1 MTFSKK
7 IFIAVF
13 FTALVLGSLIIWTS
27 HHYISMQTE
36 EKFISRYS
44 VFTTV
49 LSGTLTQLDN
59 NTEKL
64 MLNAAHVLAEKDKA
78 QGLLSTEHL
87 KTIRNDLNVTHIF
100 IVDKNGKFIRSTNE
114 DPGLIPNAF
123 SFCPA
128 YKDMVVGNSDG
139 EATPIIHPRPE
150 PKPYKFLFVP
160 SHDRQRLLEVGVRVD
175 FIAKTL
181 SEVLGSD
188 ENIDS
193 MTLYDP
199 HGTIFGRFNSKEI
212 DFKTGTVKL
221 PDSFPQVIDNGD
233 SYHFFAKV
241 TSSHPRCCQCDVS
254 KTSKNGE
261 YYYVLE
267 ANVSKKELRAVL
279 ASTNNIFLALG
290 FGNLI
295 LALFLS
301 RYLSR
306 RLVRHIERAASKVRD
321 IQANGD
327 LKDRISLKSG
337 DEVGYLT
344 EEFDKLLE
352 KLEVSQQ
359 QLIEAEKV
367 QAKVQ
372 MAREVAHNIKSP
384 VVALEMMLPTL
395 ITVPERIQ
403 RVLKN
408 SVREIKNLTE
418 KLKSQADSLSS
429 PNTSSKDELLYLP
442 TILDDL
448 VSVKAHEYLEK
459 KNVKIT
465 FANLSDNKTA
475 FSKGNATELKSILSN
490 LINNSIEASTGSDAL
505 VEVGL
510 SNDNSACDIT
520 VRDNGAGIPKEYLD
534 DLGKKVLSFK
544 GGCERGLGLV
554 HAYKVIQSWDGSIS
568 IDSEIGNGT
577 IVRISLTKE
586 YVVPTQK
593 PQVLEARTL

>member
-27 HHYISMQTE
+27 HHYISQQTE

-44 VFTTV
+44 VFTKV
-49 LSGTLTQLDN
+49 LSGSLTQLDN

-64 MLNAAHVLAEKDKA
+64 MLNAARVLAEKDKA

-87 KTIRNDLNVTHIF
+87 KSIRDDLNVTHIF
-100 IVDKNGKFIRSTNE
+100 VVDKNGKFIRSTNE
-114 DPGLIPNAF
+114 DPKLIPNAF

-128 YKDMVVGNSDG
+128 YKEMVVGRSNV
-139 EATPIIHPRPE
+139 EATPIIHPKPE

-181 SEVLGSD
+181 SDVLGSD

-199 HGTIFGRFNSKEI
+199 HGNIFGSFNSKEV

-221 PDSFPQVIDNGD
+221 PETFPQVVDTGD
-233 SYHFFAKV
+233 SYHFFTKV
-241 TSSHPRCCQCDVS
+241 TSSHPQCCQCDVS

-267 ANVSKKELRAVL
+267 AKVSKNELRAVL

-321 IQANGD
+321 IQASGD
-327 LKDRISLKSG
+327 LKDRINLKSG

-344 EEFDKLLE
+344 EEFDKLLQ

-367 QAKVQ
+367 QTKVQ
-372 MAREVAHNIKSP
+372 LAKEVAHNIKSP
-384 VVALEMMLPTL
+384 VVALEMILPTL

-408 SVREIKNLTE
+408 AVREIKDLTE
-418 KLKSQADSLSS
+418 KLKSQADSLST

-459 KNVKIT
+459 KNVKIS
-465 FANLSDNKTA
+465 FVNQSDNKTV
-475 FSKGNATELKSILSN
+475 FSKGNAT
-490 LINNSIEASTGSDAL
+490 
-505 VEVGL
+505 
-510 SNDNSACDIT
+510 
-520 VRDNGAGIPKEYLD
+520 
-534 DLGKKVLSFK
+534 
-544 GGCERGLGLV
+544 GG
-554 HAYKVIQSWDGSIS
+554 
-568 IDSEIGNGT
+568 
-577 IVRISLTKE
+577 
-586 YVVPTQK
+586 
-593 PQVLEARTL
+593 